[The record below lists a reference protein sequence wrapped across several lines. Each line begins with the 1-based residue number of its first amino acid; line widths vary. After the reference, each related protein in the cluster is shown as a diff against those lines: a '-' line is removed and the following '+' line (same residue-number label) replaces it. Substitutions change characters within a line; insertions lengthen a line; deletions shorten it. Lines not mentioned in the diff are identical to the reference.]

1 MARVPVHAFRTRL
14 GLFSLRRNATSA
26 PSRGFSGMNL
36 PIGEVAPAFRSG
48 SFLLSARGASQVSPV
63 RRGWERD
70 PTKTSQLNSTMIAI
84 LVPSRFTSG
93 IKRHQTEFTVAPRGG
108 IIMNS
113 KEVVLITGSSTGFGR
128 LFADTLARK
137 GHTVFATMRDPGGRN
152 AKNASEIRTLAE
164 KDSLPIY
171 VLEMDVTD
179 DASVQRAVDAA
190 VAKAGR
196 IDVAINNAGYVVSG
210 LAEAVTP
217 EQAQRLMD
225 TNFLGP
231 VRVNRAVLP
240 HMRRQRS
247 GVLMHI
253 SSAAGRIIA
262 PSMGFYC
269 ASKFALEALAE
280 AYSYE
285 LAGQGIESVIVEPG
299 QYETAVF
306 GSAVT
311 GADEA
316 RTDTYGAVKE
326 IPAKVQ
332 AALSS
337 SAGNAQEVADAVL
350 RIIETPAGERQ
361 LRYFVSPQNFGVDEI
376 NALSKQ
382 VQANILAAFGLAADT
397 KFRKGRA
404 VGSV

>member
-1 MARVPVHAFRTRL
+1 
-14 GLFSLRRNATSA
+14 
-26 PSRGFSGMNL
+26 
-36 PIGEVAPAFRSG
+36 
-48 SFLLSARGASQVSPV
+48 
-63 RRGWERD
+63 
-70 PTKTSQLNSTMIAI
+70 
-84 LVPSRFTSG
+84 
-93 IKRHQTEFTVAPRGG
+93 
-108 IIMNS
+108 
-113 KEVVLITGSSTGFGR
+113 

-164 KDSLPIY
+164 KDSLPIH
-171 VLEMDVTD
+171 VLELDVTD
-179 DASVQRAVDAA
+179 DASVERAVDAA

-196 IDVAINNAGYVVSG
+196 IDVAINNAGYFVSG
-210 LAEAVTP
+210 LAEAVTT

-225 TNFLGP
+225 ANFFGP

-285 LAGQGIESVIVEPG
+285 LAAQGIESVIVEPG
-299 QYETAVF
+299 QYETPIF
-306 GSAVT
+306 GNTVT
-311 GADEA
+311 AADEA
-316 RTDTYGAVKE
+316 RTNTYGAVKE
-326 IPAKVQ
+326 IPAKIN

-337 SAGNAQEVADAVL
+337 TAGNAQEVADAVL
-350 RIIETPAGERQ
+350 RIIETPAGEKR
-361 LRYFVSPQNFGVDEI
+361 LRYLVSPESFGVDQI

-382 VQANILAAFGLAADT
+382 VQAKVLEAFGLAADT
-397 KFRKGRA
+397 KFLKGKA